1 MKKTKTRNV
10 IITAARI
17 KALEIRV
24 KFRGHFNWQDKFT
37 GAEFY
42 YLSK

>member
-10 IITAARI
+10 IKMAARI
-17 KALEIRV
+17 KTLEIRV
-24 KFRGHFNWQDKFT
+24 KSRGHFHWQDKFT

-42 YLSK
+42 YLSE